1 MGGEAIRGRGACLGW
16 VEAFSGLRCG
26 GSRPRRPSRPVPRG
40 SAQADPTRGSA
51 PGSRRECVPWISAG
65 PRSRVSPGSAPALRQ
80 LRQLCGVSLFGGW
93 ERGLCGSIAKVWGAG
108 ALRAH
113 LLAARLAG
121 VVATSREESLRSYRL
136 FAARDPRVLIGIDPE
151 RGWGMRELIGL
162 MAERCGVSAD
172 PGHVSGHDVIDPGL
186 TLAALD
192 AFAERL
198 AEVAGRRAPV
208 LLGTGH
214 PHRLLGF
221 YADLA
226 DALSAAGCAVLTPAQ
241 GLCVDIT
248 TRFGLRT
255 YNLDYVRGVAL
266 VREPGPVSSGR
277 ATGAHTHSP
286 LPVRVALAAAA
297 EAGGPV
303 PELVIGDHGWVCG
316 AGQLGFEAIGL
327 ADTDDPALFVGEAE
341 GVVSLVVPLDDA
353 VRSAY
358 YRPLTR
364 YVLNRACLSQ

>member
-1 MGGEAIRGRGACLGW
+1 ML
-16 VEAFSGLRCG
+16 S
-26 GSRPRRPSRPVPRG
+26 
-40 SAQADPTRGSA
+40 T
-51 PGSRRECVPWISAG
+51 
-65 PRSRVSPGSAPALRQ
+65 
-80 LRQLCGVSLFGGW
+80 
-93 ERGLCGSIAKVWGAG
+93 G

-121 VVATSREESLRSYRL
+121 PVATSREESLRSYRL
-136 FAARDPRVLIGIDPE
+136 FAARDPRVLIGLDPE
-151 RGWGMRELIGL
+151 WTWQQRDLIEL
-162 MAERCGVSAD
+162 MADKCGVSAD
-172 PGHVSGHDVIDPGL
+172 PKCVSGHDVIDPER

-192 AFAERL
+192 AFADRL
-198 AEVAGRRAPV
+198 AVVARRAAPV
-208 LLGTGH
+208 LIGTGH

-221 YADLA
+221 YAALA
-226 DALSAAGCAVLTPAQ
+226 DALSAAGCVVLTPSQ
-241 GLCVDIT
+241 GHCVDIT

-255 YNLDYVRGVAL
+255 YNLDYVRRVAL
-266 VREPGPVSSGR
+266 VREPGTSRPGC

-286 LPVRVALAAAA
+286 LPVRIALAGAA
-297 EAGGPV
+297 EAGGTL

-341 GVVSLVVPLDDA
+341 GRVSVVVPLDDA
-353 VRSAY
+353 VRSDY